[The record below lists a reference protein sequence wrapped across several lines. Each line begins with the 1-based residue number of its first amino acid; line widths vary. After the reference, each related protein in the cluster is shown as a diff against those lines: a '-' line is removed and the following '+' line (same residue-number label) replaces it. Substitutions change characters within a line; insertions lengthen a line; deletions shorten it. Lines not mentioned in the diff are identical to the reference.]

1 MYLTFSLL
9 HRNYFMNNYRKYTR
23 EELSELVNVKSP
35 TTVRIILDRTAVE
48 FLLALRVDRAVFT
61 AGVDAI
67 RQNIELNGWQ
77 ETEPIIVADNSQ
89 LVDGMH
95 RLLALQAL
103 GCPEVEATLLV
114 GHNEASLTVA
124 AP

>member
-1 MYLTFSLL
+1 
-9 HRNYFMNNYRKYTR
+9 MNNYRKYTR
-23 EELSELVNVKSP
+23 EELSELVNVKSLA
-35 TTVRIILDRTAVE
+35 TVHIILDRTAVE
-48 FLLALRVDRAVFT
+48 FLLALRVDIAAFP

-67 RQNIELNGWQ
+67 QRNIERNGWQ
-77 ETEPIIVADNSQ
+77 ETEPISVADNSQ

-114 GHNEASLTVA
+114 GLNESSLPVTG
-124 AP
+124 P

>member
-1 MYLTFSLL
+1 
-9 HRNYFMNNYRKYTR
+9 MNNYCKYTR
-23 EELSELVNVKSP
+23 EELSELLNVKTP

-48 FLLALRVDRAVFT
+48 FLLGLRVDRAVFT
-61 AGVDAI
+61 AGSDAI
-67 RQNIELNGWQ
+67 RRNIERNGWK
-77 ETEPIIVADNSQ
+77 ETEPISVAGNSQ

-114 GHNEASLTVA
+114 GLCEDSLTVA
-124 AP
+124 TP